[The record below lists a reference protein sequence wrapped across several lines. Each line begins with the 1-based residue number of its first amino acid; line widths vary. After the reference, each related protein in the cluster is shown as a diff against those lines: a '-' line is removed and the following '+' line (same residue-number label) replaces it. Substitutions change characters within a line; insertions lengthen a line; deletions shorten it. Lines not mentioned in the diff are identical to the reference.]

1 MKIGWKHTKY
11 IFIVRTFIILL
22 HFQHF
27 KNDISRI
34 QIPDKFTYPFYY
46 EPNLLAKI
54 ASKELQEYLNKQT
67 DFKHEFG
74 IKDPTTRNAIG
85 KMFGVLVVKKQDE
98 SLGYLA
104 SFSGK
109 LADKSLPDKFVPP
122 IFNMRTEGSFYI
134 EGEQQI
140 EKIGSK
146 IKLLKK
152 NKTYTSLKKSFK
164 KQQKYIEE
172 DLAAQRKKLKVSKQ
186 ERRVRKKEAK
196 ISLNKHKFEI
206 LAKRLIQE
214 SFNDQFYYRELQEYY
229 EGKIKEIKKSVLK
242 FENNIKKQIQKRKQ
256 TSINLQDTLFKK
268 YQFLNQQKEY
278 KGLLDIFN
286 DPLIRPPAGSGDCSA
301 PKLLQYAFQQ
311 NLTPI
316 AMAEFWWGTSPNSEV
331 RKHKNFYPSC
341 QSRCKPILKHMLE
354 GIKMD
359 ENLLLKNLSLEK
371 ELKIV
376 FEDDDIIVINK
387 PAEFLSVPGKEIKDS
402 VYTRIK
408 HKYPSVTGPIIVH
421 RLDMSTSGI
430 LVLTKTKEANK
441 ILQNQFI
448 KRTVKKRYVAIL
460 SGVLSKK
467 QGVISLPIRLDL
479 DDRPRQL
486 VDFENGKKA
495 ETNWVVINQNNNQTR
510 VHFYPITGR
519 THQLRVHA
527 AHKKGLNMPI
537 VGDDL
542 YGIKKDRLYLH
553 ADFIEFTHPTSKNK
567 ISFTIPS
574 DF

>member
-1 MKIGWKHTKY
+1 MAGSTLN
-11 IFIVRTFIILL
+11 IFKVRTFIILL

-27 KNDISRI
+27 NNDISGI
-34 QIPDKFTYPFYY
+34 QIPDKFTFPFYY

-74 IKDPTTRNAIG
+74 IKDPSAKNAIG

-122 IFNMRTEGSFYI
+122 VFNMRTEGSFYI

-140 EKIGSK
+140 EKIGAK

-172 DLAAQRKKLKVSKQ
+172 ELAVQRKKLKVSKQ

-229 EGKIKEIKKSVLK
+229 EDKINEIKKSVLK

-256 TSINLQDTLFKK
+256 TSIKLQDTLFKK
-268 YQFLNQQKEY
+268 YQFLNQQKEH

-286 DPLIRPPAGSGDCSA
+286 DPLKRPPAGSGDCSA
-301 PKLLQYAFQQ
+301 PKLLQYAFQH

-359 ENLLLKNLSLEK
+359 ENLLLKNLSVEK

-387 PAEFLSVPGKEIKDS
+387 PAEFLSVPGKKIKDS

-408 HKYPSVTGPIIVH
+408 HKYPSATGPIIVH

-460 SGVLSKK
+460 SGVFSKK

-542 YGIKKDRLYLH
+542 YGTKKDRLYLH
-553 ADFIEFTHPTSKNK
+553 ADFIEFTHPTSKEL
-567 ISFTIPS
+567 IHFTVEAQ
-574 DF
+574 F